1 MEKRYDIPEEKKE
14 MASEP
19 AAYRT
24 YGGTARPVFTSY
36 QMQILEIISRVKSEK
51 EMADIKQLLAQ
62 YFADKAEDAIDK
74 LWEEGIIND
83 SVIEDW
89 KNEHM
94 RTPYKQS

>member
-1 MEKRYDIPEEKKE
+1 MEKIYNIPEEKKE
-14 MASEP
+14 MANKK
-19 AAYRT
+19 T
-24 YGGTARPVFTSY
+24 
-36 QMQILEIISRVKSEK
+36 
-51 EMADIKQLLAQ
+51 DLAQ

-74 LWEEGIIND
+74 LWEEGTIND